1 MNACVCACL
10 YVCMAGGKL
19 AVYLLVQ
26 QLKHNKRFTSLLL
39 LLLCVCVWLM
49 FLFSVCF
56 FFVQ

>member
-1 MNACVCACL
+1 MSVWQEASF
-10 YVCMAGGKL
+10 